1 MANIGSFFVELG
13 LKKEKFD
20 QGMKDAEKA
29 PSKLGSKFAAIGTA
43 IAASFVAI
51 GTAAVAFAVKSMAA
65 WDQQVKAEEGLLKA
79 LKGRKDVQQALIKQ
93 AGDLQRKTLFG
104 DEATIEAQKMLA
116 IMGLSATQIKDM
128 IPLVQDF
135 STATGMDLAGAANLV
150 GKSIGTGTNALARYG
165 IEIDSTM
172 SKSEKGIA
180 VMAKFTEMYG
190 GQAAAAAKVGTS
202 GLQQLRD
209 AWSDITEIIGA
220 KVGPFL
226 SALAKLTSGKLLDA
240 AAGAN
245 ATGLQK
251 TVNEYLNA
259 DKVGRDKIVSGL
271 KMSLDEYN
279 KLWKKAIDENDQ
291 ANRQHYS
298 LQADYVREALG
309 KINELE
315 KEGVVITELTEE
327 QKRAA
332 WDKTQAKIR
341 ETADLAQEVA
351 DTMRA
356 SLSGAMAQTPSI
368 ATDYTL
374 KPIDLIPYDVEESED
389 DPAWLTKLGED
400 LLQAKDMWTQFQG
413 EMAGMVADFTADVLG
428 TFFEGLGE
436 AIAGGNMQDTLNNII
451 GLFGDFIGQLGKMMI
466 AYGTSALLFTLLGKN
481 PSPASAIALIAAGAA
496 MAAIGGAIKQSMSK
510 GVGSTGGM
518 SGVGG
523 SYSNSVTGYGNTEG
537 MGYVLST
544 DISGDNLRIIM
555 QRADRN
561 AIRRG

>member
-466 AYGTSALLFTLLGKN
+466 AYGTSAL
-481 PSPASAIALIAAGAA
+481 SH
-496 MAAIGGAIKQSMSK
+496 
-510 GVGSTGGM
+510 
-518 SGVGG
+518 
-523 SYSNSVTGYGNTEG
+523 
-537 MGYVLST
+537 LSQQ
-544 DISGDNLRIIM
+544 GR
-555 QRADRN
+555 QWRP
-561 AIRRG
+561 